1 MNTSDLK
8 KIAST
13 RELILAMVVVLF
25 VFIVFFQVLYSPKSK
40 QLDEMKTQIKDLD
53 TQQKSLV
60 SQVSALKL
68 KQEKQQQTKESIA
81 NIKVMILK
89 RDQLPI
95 MTDSVAMIEY
105 IVEIG
110 RKEGLIFDGMT
121 SKTPDAKA
129 SVYRIPIT
137 MRAHG
142 PYQAITNFLQ
152 KLDTVEALFVIDT
165 LLVTSD
171 PTKNVEASLDARGT
185 LFQVEG
191 IHAKETTN

>member
-1 MNTSDLK
+1 MSSADLK

-13 RELILAMVVVLF
+13 RELILALVVVVF
-25 VFIVFFQVLYSPKSK
+25 VFIVFFQVIYSPKSK

-60 SQVSALKL
+60 SQVDALKL

-89 RDQLPI
+89 RDQPPV
-95 MTDSVAMIEY
+95 MTDSVALIEY
-105 IVEIG
+105 IVEVG

-121 SKTPDAKA
+121 SKTPDGK
-129 SVYRIPIT
+129 SNLSRIPIT
-137 MRAHG
+137 MKAHG
-142 PYQAITNFLQ
+142 PYKAITNFLQ

-165 LLVTSD
+165 LLITSD
-171 PTKNVEASLDARGT
+171 PTKNVEASLDARGV

-191 IHAKETTN
+191 IHAKETTK

>member
-1 MNTSDLK
+1 MSASDLK
-8 KIAST
+8 KIATT
-13 RELILAMVVVLF
+13 RELLLALVVVVF
-25 VFIVFFQVLYSPKSK
+25 VFIVFYQVIYSPKSK

-89 RDQLPI
+89 RDIIPV
-95 MTDSVAMIEY
+95 MTDSVALIEY
-105 IVEIG
+105 IVETG

-121 SKTPDAKA
+121 SKTPDGKA
-129 SVYRIPIT
+129 ALYRVPVT
-137 MRAHG
+137 MKAHG
-142 PYQAITNFLQ
+142 PYKAITNFLQ

-165 LLVTSD
+165 LLITSD
-171 PTKNVEASLDARGT
+171 PTKNVEASLDARGI